1 MICLLRIHSQACS
14 PCSKC
19 VIVRFTSTRALDS
32 RLSHLKEAL
41 SSPASVRFPWDLLP
55 WLTHRLDK
63 RKGGSGA
70 FWMVRSS
77 VLKKTF
83 IIDNTEW
90 IVYTT
95 ICQTTEQSSD
105 TEFESGLVVHAKNIY
120 YVPDTVLFPLLLWSL
135 PFI

>member
-1 MICLLRIHSQACS
+1 MAYTQVGQKKRWLRGI
-14 PCSKC
+14 
-19 VIVRFTSTRALDS
+19 LDGEE
-32 RLSHLKEAL
+32 L
-41 SSPASVRFPWDLLP
+41 
-55 WLTHRLDK
+55 
-63 RKGGSGA
+63 GI
-70 FWMVRSS
+70 
-77 VLKKTF
+77 KKTF